1 MFQLKIIDWRI
12 RENRMGSFSQYEVV
26 LDCELGEEKRKVSI
40 SSVVLNDEE
49 AEDVYKDI
57 AYVVNAGNSAIENA

>member
-1 MFQLKIIDWRI
+1 MFQLKIIDWRV

-26 LDCELGEEKRKVSI
+26 LDCELGEEKRTVQI
-40 SSVVLNDEE
+40 SSVVLNNDE